1 MTLRSYLPILAF
13 CALASVLPLAG
24 ASDKPA
30 GRSVLVVAGDNYEE
44 FHAFRHFIQPEMA
57 EKLAAEGWTVGEC
70 AWDAL
75 NEGILSQFDAVIFL
89 QTPDSYLNA
98 DKDARLAKMK
108 SLLAGYLEKGGGVL
122 IFPDLFRGTVHKT
135 VNAWLADYGITALPQ
150 TVREKSSNVTPFAA
164 FPGFGVA
171 QTSGIAEDPITRGV
185 KTFAY
190 PVGNELTTAFFP
202 GPEWK
207 VLVKAGDTAHT
218 LPSEGIEEKGEL
230 IPAAPPL
237 VATRE
242 AGGGRMAYWAGHS
255 SFWILRPFHAYWD
268 DGRIVK
274 TGEGFQLLTN
284 LLGWLASVPGHQ
296 VGGFQKGGQE
306 AIYRHPTKSD
316 DFRPQVFSLPGD
328 PHPGLIG
335 LQSDLSGGGHTVA
348 ELCRKAKER
357 GLHFVVFTEEASA
370 VSDPAKWQQL
380 LAECAA
386 ETTNGFIAFP
396 GVLAESPETHNRAVA
411 FNLRKP
417 WPETPW
423 DRGDFDCFVRIG
435 VNNAWRPPVA
445 LLDPAGAPVP
455 VANQGAVNALAVRT
469 YDDSA
474 GAWKNADAIFQ
485 RTQTEV
491 WGFSPIVWRKI
502 RSPEEIESSGD
513 GGLTVFYSSKWGKK
527 FVVGQDDIQVIAVT
541 DGPELKAFEVKA
553 DSAWMP
559 PASGTFRGKIRMEN
573 LRPDDRVEVWLNKSL
588 VRRFVPR
595 DGVVG
600 EEFAF
605 LSAGTGAVFVRVT
618 GGGGGT
624 RFQALAARFA
634 KIRFNSFV
642 GSDRMNGYWYPVR
655 TASPGTGEG
664 GYFEGSYGIR
674 GTTIY
679 PQLGWGDH
687 YLFRSENQMDE
698 QPMGFEVGSPT
709 GGIDRMFAGFYVKR
723 DNGWEILAPWRFM
736 DFIGTDAVVWADDN
750 IGIREEPKVKG
761 LRQILVRPSPD
772 LDRNTRVTGYRWDLN
787 AAWLVEAEASL
798 KPGVKSEMV
807 PARQR
812 VLWLRLGDKME
823 RAIQISRKGGLI
835 ETAAAGSKIPLDP
848 GDGISLGDAPMGMVS
863 VWALEPL
870 VASVEMDAGRPVIS
884 LEVPHWPPDPTSTA
898 KYMLVLSVHRKGIPA
913 PTLASV
919 ASEIFS
925 ANQWGPGVQ
934 EQTLIER
941 LLAYFGKGTTSKP
954 TPTDSLGS
962 YRQEVNLADHGQR
975 GKWSAMD
982 KPWRARVRGF
992 QPGWDLG
999 ILARGAHGWEWQPVL
1014 QSGETALCVRETIP
1028 SEGAFIG
1035 HPVVCSVPGLLVEMG
1050 ALGADWQVTLHN
1062 PTDKAISATVAVHP
1076 ALRNDF
1082 ELKEESITLPPG
1094 ATARRTLAIKSP

>member
-24 ASDKPA
+24 ASDKPV

-57 EKLAAEGWTVGEC
+57 EQLAAEGWTVGEC

-108 SLLAGYLEKGGGVL
+108 SLLAGYLKKGGGVL
-122 IFPDLFRGTVHKT
+122 IFPDLFRGPVHKT

-316 DFRPQVFSLPGD
+316 DFRPQVFSLPGE

-513 GGLTVFYSSKWGKK
+513 SGLTVFYSSKWGKK

-573 LRPDDRVEVWLNKSL
+573 LQPDDRVEVWLNKSL

-655 TASPGTGEG
+655 PASPGTGEG
-664 GYFEGSYGIR
+664 GYCEGSYGIR

-679 PQLGWGDH
+679 PQLGW
-687 YLFRSENQMDE
+687 
-698 QPMGFEVGSPT
+698 
-709 GGIDRMFAGFYVKR
+709 
-723 DNGWEILAPWRFM
+723 
-736 DFIGTDAVVWADDN
+736 
-750 IGIREEPKVKG
+750 
-761 LRQILVRPSPD
+761 
-772 LDRNTRVTGYRWDLN
+772 
-787 AAWLVEAEASL
+787 
-798 KPGVKSEMV
+798 
-807 PARQR
+807 
-812 VLWLRLGDKME
+812 
-823 RAIQISRKGGLI
+823 
-835 ETAAAGSKIPLDP
+835 
-848 GDGISLGDAPMGMVS
+848 
-863 VWALEPL
+863 
-870 VASVEMDAGRPVIS
+870 
-884 LEVPHWPPDPTSTA
+884 
-898 KYMLVLSVHRKGIPA
+898 
-913 PTLASV
+913 
-919 ASEIFS
+919 
-925 ANQWGPGVQ
+925 
-934 EQTLIER
+934 
-941 LLAYFGKGTTSKP
+941 
-954 TPTDSLGS
+954 
-962 YRQEVNLADHGQR
+962 
-975 GKWSAMD
+975 
-982 KPWRARVRGF
+982 
-992 QPGWDLG
+992 
-999 ILARGAHGWEWQPVL
+999 
-1014 QSGETALCVRETIP
+1014 
-1028 SEGAFIG
+1028 
-1035 HPVVCSVPGLLVEMG
+1035 
-1050 ALGADWQVTLHN
+1050 
-1062 PTDKAISATVAVHP
+1062 
-1076 ALRNDF
+1076 
-1082 ELKEESITLPPG
+1082 
-1094 ATARRTLAIKSP
+1094 